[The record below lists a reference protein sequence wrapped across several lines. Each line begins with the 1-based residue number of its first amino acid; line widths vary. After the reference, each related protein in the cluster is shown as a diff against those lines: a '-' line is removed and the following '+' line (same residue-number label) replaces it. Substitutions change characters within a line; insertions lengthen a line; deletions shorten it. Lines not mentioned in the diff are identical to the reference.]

1 MGRETGSWLS
11 GASAALPEGAHG
23 EYRGAGLGL
32 PRDGVGSI
40 APTGRRV
47 LALMLD
53 WVPSALIALAIAG
66 PAKVFG
72 GEPTA
77 FDTSALG
84 IWFVVGVLAVT
95 LFGFTPGQ
103 YFAGLRVARIEDPG
117 MRVGLLRALGRNA
130 LIVFLV
136 PPLIQDVDGRGM
148 QDRATGT
155 VVVRSR

>member
-23 EYRGAGLGL
+23 DYRGQGLGL
-32 PRDGVGSI
+32 PRAGAGSL
-40 APTGRRV
+40 ASTGRRV
-47 LALMLD
+47 VALLLD
-53 WVPSALIALAIAG
+53 WVPSALIAAAVVG
-66 PAKVFG
+66 PSRVFG
-72 GEPTA
+72 GEQTS
-77 FDTSALG
+77 FDTLTLG
-84 IWFVVGVLAVT
+84 IWFAVGVLTVT

-103 YFAGLRVARIEDPG
+103 YFAGLRVARIEDPD
-117 MRVGLLRALGRNA
+117 MRVGIIRALARNL

-155 VVVRSR
+155 VVVRTR